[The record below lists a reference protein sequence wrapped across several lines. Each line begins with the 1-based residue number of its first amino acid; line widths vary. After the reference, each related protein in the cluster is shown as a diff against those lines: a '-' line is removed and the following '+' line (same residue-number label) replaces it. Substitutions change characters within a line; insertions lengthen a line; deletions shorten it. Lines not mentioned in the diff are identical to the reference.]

1 ADCDCREGTATGQNR
16 APAKEIAVRLAVE
29 GRTVERHTAR
39 AVEKLWPK
47 IRVDVARYAAGQGWL
62 AGKCRSPRLP
72 RHRLVAHR
80 AIVARRADT
89 PRAMW
94 PPPATRSCSRWLSC
108 RASGRPAAFG

>member
-1 ADCDCREGTATGQNR
+1 MVASVGWRAGGRPTRPAPPADCDCREGTATGQNR

-62 AGKCRSPRLP
+62 AGK
-72 RHRLVAHR
+72 
-80 AIVARRADT
+80 
-89 PRAMW
+89 
-94 PPPATRSCSRWLSC
+94 
-108 RASGRPAAFG
+108 